1 LTDRARFYRTR
12 SGRSGRPGQQR
23 YTRAA
28 WLRAWQ
34 PLRTAKPQ
42 WGAKWGV

>member
-1 LTDRARFYRTR
+1 LTDRARFYRT
-12 SGRSGRPGQQR
+12 RSGRPGQQR

-34 PLRTAKPQ
+34 PPSTAKPQ